1 MTPCVIRQ
9 HRTDFARGACS
20 PALALLRR
28 SPARGC
34 GVVAAGAPASPPC
47 LQPQPPGGKK
57 RIPAPAW
64 PWPGLKIGGW
74 WGKFYALKKK
84 KGSVAEDDG
93 EGEGS
98 GLLQFLRP
106 PEKRLGRVCR
116 GYACPC
122 HLPPAGGVT
131 WGFHPVAVPPG
142 SFPAHPWCAWQR
154 GSPSILPPPAHP
166 PVAPQPPGLCPTL
179 CQPRSCLF
187 APLGTSTG
195 WSGGNREMLRPS
207 CLFLASPFSIFPLSL
222 VSVVLPQLYIRK
234 VSAVSVCLGHPA
246 QMSHSSKRHSLSWS
260 HLPLHPSL
268 RFPRELQS

>member
-34 GVVAAGAPASPPC
+34 GVVAAGAPASPPR

-57 RIPAPAW
+57 ED
-64 PWPGLKIGGW
+64 PGPCL
-74 WGKFYALKKK
+74 ALVGFKNRWVVGEVLCFKK
-84 KGSVAEDDG
+84 KGSLAEDDG

-106 PEKRLGRVCR
+106 PEKRLGCVCR
-116 GYACPC
+116 GDACPC

-154 GSPSILPPPAHP
+154 GGPSILPPPAHP
-166 PVAPQPPGLCPTL
+166 PVAPRSLGLCPTL

-187 APLGTSTG
+187 GPLGTSTG
-195 WSGGNREMLRPS
+195 WSGGNREMLRPL
-207 CLFLASPFSIFPLSL
+207 CLFLVSPFFIFPLSL
-222 VSVVLPQLYIRK
+222 VSVVLPQLYIRQ

-246 QMSHSSKRHSLSWS
+246 QTSHSSKRHSLSRS